1 MNLEADK
8 QLVQDFWD
16 EASCGEKLYMK
27 GDSRKEQ
34 FENQMKERY
43 RIEPEILEFADF
55 PSFKG
60 KRTLEV
66 GVGLGSDHQMLAQ
79 SGADLYGIDLTP
91 RAIKNTKERLEI
103 FGLKSNLQVADAENL
118 PFDDEEFEA
127 VYSWGVILAS
137 PSPEKAADEIYRV
150 LKPGGLAKVMIYK
163 RKSMVGYMLW
173 IRYALMRLRPFTSL
187 DEIYAKYLE
196 SPGTNVYSV
205 EEAREM
211 FGKFSDVEITTT
223 LTHGDLLTSKA
234 GQRHEGFWLGLARKV
249 YPRALVRRFFKNHGL
264 FMMIKAIK

>member
-8 QLVQDFWD
+8 KLVQDFWN

-27 GDSRKEQ
+27 GANRKEE
-34 FENQMKERY
+34 FENQMKTRY
-43 RIEPEILEFADF
+43 TIEPEILEFADF

-60 KRTLEV
+60 KKTLEV
-66 GVGLGSDHQMLAQ
+66 GVGLGSDHQMLAE

-91 RAIKNTKERLEI
+91 RAIKNTKERLEL
-103 FGLKSNLQVADAENL
+103 FGLQSNLQVADAENL
-118 PFDDEEFEA
+118 PFKDEEFEA

-137 PSPEKAADEIYRV
+137 PSPEKAADEIYRI
-150 LKPGGLAKVMIYK
+150 LEPGGTAKVMIYK

-173 IRYALMRLRPFTSL
+173 TRYALMRLRPFTSL

-211 FGKFSDVEITTT
+211 FSKFSDVEITTT

-234 GQRHEGFWLGLARKV
+234 GQRHEGFWLDLARKI
-249 YPRALVRRFFKNHGL
+249 YPRAFVKRFFKNHGL
-264 FMMIKAIK
+264 FMMIKAVK